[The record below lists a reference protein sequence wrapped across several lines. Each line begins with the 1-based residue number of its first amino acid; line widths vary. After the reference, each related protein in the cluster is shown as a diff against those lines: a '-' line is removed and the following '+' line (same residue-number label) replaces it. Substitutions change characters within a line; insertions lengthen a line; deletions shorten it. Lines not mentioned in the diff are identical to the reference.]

1 MNWITK
7 QINYKTIEY
16 LRIKGVLVSIEWR
29 ILRRVACMRERNIF
43 GETHLLWHPCRVV
56 MHSHNSREVFF
67 VWEHL
72 FFRQWIQVGI
82 DEMYEMAQQA
92 RYRFWG
98 SMKCTKLVMGKMFEI
113 GPKISK
119 LSTDYYLAPLRKW
132 PHDLVICAVSLLP
145 FFLGFKMFY
154 YFWIISGLRYF
165 QWHIEWTD
173 NRNRERSST
182 ATEKEDLRM
191 LNSNSRLLFCYFKQ
205 TLYFN
210 K

>member
-7 QINYKTIEY
+7 QTNYKTIEY

-43 GETHLLWHPCRVV
+43 GETHLLWHACRVV

-72 FFRQWIQVGI
+72 FFRQWIHVGR
-82 DEMYEMAQQA
+82 DELYEIAQQA

-98 SMKCTKLVMGKMFEI
+98 SMKRTKLVMGKMFEI

-119 LSTDYYLAPLRKW
+119 LSTDYYLAPLRN
-132 PHDLVICAVSLLP
+132 A
-145 FFLGFKMFY
+145 
-154 YFWIISGLRYF
+154 
-165 QWHIEWTD
+165 
-173 NRNRERSST
+173 
-182 ATEKEDLRM
+182 RM
-191 LNSNSRLLFCYFKQ
+191 I
-205 TLYFN
+205 
-210 K
+210 